1 MTRTRALPCLLMALT
16 ACGTGARSGTA
27 AGPGPDETG
36 PETVADVVAPTSPE
50 GFRYALMQQQ
60 PFTYHRFDSVITI
73 HPGGATQLQTFG
85 HTAYL
90 KVTVRDSL
98 LLTQV
103 DSTSDSTAAV
113 DSVPSYVA
121 HFTLDSIRQDP
132 RSSLPQ
138 PALDSVRGARW
149 RVVMTPRGGVGTVTV
164 EDGSSI
170 GENLSGELARLFFP
184 IVPRRGAAIGSQ
196 WTDSTTARIGGRSVP
211 QTERSTIAF
220 HVPMQDLTDQPVL
233 RIEARAD
240 LERHGS
246 EDRDG
251 RIIEL
256 AGTGIDSTSYF
267 LGPHGRF
274 LGAEGADSVAMTFT
288 IPAVG
293 QSVPVYQMG
302 HYRLEQVREPRNAE
316 APGSDMETQEDG
328 EQEGF

>member
-1 MTRTRALPCLLMALT
+1 
-16 ACGTGARSGTA
+16 
-27 AGPGPDETG
+27 
-36 PETVADVVAPTSPE
+36 
-50 GFRYALMQQQ
+50 
-60 PFTYHRFDSVITI
+60 
-73 HPGGATQLQTFG
+73 
-85 HTAYL
+85 
-90 KVTVRDSL
+90 
-98 LLTQV
+98 
-103 DSTSDSTAAV
+103 
-113 DSVPSYVA
+113 
-121 HFTLDSIRQDP
+121 
-132 RSSLPQ
+132 
-138 PALDSVRGARW
+138 
-149 RVVMTPRGGVGTVTV
+149 MTPRGGVGTVTV

-184 IVPRRGAAIGSQ
+184 TVPRQGAAIGSQ
-196 WTDSTTARIGGRSVP
+196 WTDSASARIGGGRSVP

-220 HVPMQDLTDQPVL
+220 HVPVQDLTDQPVL

-240 LERHGS
+240 VERQGS

-267 LGPHGRF
+267 LGPQGRF

-302 HYRLEQVREPRNAE
+302 HYRLEQVREPRNVE
-316 APGSDMETQEDG
+316 APGSGVETQEDD

>member
-1 MTRTRALPCLLMALT
+1 VTQARALPWMLLAVA
-16 ACGTGARSGTA
+16 ACSSGTRSA
-27 AGPGPDETG
+27 TVPDGPGPDDGE
-36 PETVADVVAPTSPE
+36 PETVADVVAPTHPE
-50 GFRYALMQQQ
+50 GFRYALMQRV

-98 LLTQV
+98 LLVPQ
-103 DSTSDSTAAV
+103 DSLVGSSL
-113 DSVPSYVA
+113 DSVQRYVA
-121 HFTLDSIRQDP
+121 HFTLDSIRQDR

-149 RVVMTPRGGVGTVTV
+149 SVITTPRGGVGTITV
-164 EDGSSI
+164 SDGSSI

-184 IVPRRGAAIGSQ
+184 IVPQSGAAIGTQ
-196 WTDSTTARIGGRSVP
+196 WTDSTEAKIGGRSVS
-211 QTERSTIAF
+211 QTERSAIAYF
-220 HVPMQDLTDQPVL
+220 VPIQDLTDQPVL
-233 RIEARAD
+233 RIEARAEV
-240 LERHGS
+240 ERRGS

-288 IPAVG
+288 VPAVG

-302 HYRLEQVREPRNAE
+302 HYRLEQAQESHNAE
-316 APGSDMETQEDG
+316 GPGSDVGVQEED
-328 EQEGF
+328 EQEGS